1 MSCGRCY
8 SVEYSKRETENQV
21 GLHKIECK
29 LNEQCAQNSHVLLI
43 VLEVFS
49 RIIS

>member
-1 MSCGRCY
+1 MLNTVGP
-8 SVEYSKRETENQV
+8 KRETENQV
-21 GLHKIECK
+21 HKIECK
-29 LNEQCAQNSHVLLI
+29 LNEQCSQNSHVLLI